1 VSLPTPNLDDLQF
14 QRDLVDEA
22 RRRIVQYCPEW
33 TDYNLSDPG
42 ITLIEL
48 FAWMTELMVYRLNRV
63 PDKNYVKFMELL
75 GVALQPAS
83 SATVD
88 LTFRLSVPFP
98 ISQDTETI
106 AVVPESTQVTTRPL
120 EGEEEVIFSTDR
132 TLTIHAPRLTQLRRR
147 VDFAKNYL
155 PRLNVQD
162 FRVFRDQF
170 PEEGDTFFMGFDA
183 SVPVSGYILRL
194 DFSVLPTQATGIRR
208 DDPPLVWE
216 CSVGNGEWYEL
227 TPSQRPY
234 EQQTIGGL
242 NNPTGQIVFYLPM
255 EAQPA
260 VLDGIEAYWLRCRF
274 EQRRPS
280 QGTYSRSPRVIGLEA
295 KVLGASV
302 SATHSVMIENEFL
315 GMTAGEPGQIFQLA
329 SAPILEP
336 RPNEVMEVEERVYG
350 EFQFVPWSRVSDFS
364 ESARYDRHYILD
376 SSTGEIMLGPTIRQ
390 RDGSTQQFGR
400 VPDAN
405 RQVRFSRYRA
415 GGGVAG
421 NLPEG
426 RLNMLRS
433 TIPYIDSVVNLRR
446 ASGGR
451 DQETLDEAK
460 LRAPLEL
467 RAQQRAVTAADYED
481 LARQASRSV
490 SRARC
495 LTPGPNSLLPP
506 GSVEVLIVPASE
518 DALLVDD
525 LSRLYL
531 TEGLRRTV
539 ERHLDQYRMLTT
551 NLIVREP
558 AYIGIRAQMDVILE
572 VGANSE
578 RVRRQILQQMRAFL
592 SPLDLSPWVPELAE
606 SLGASWRGW
615 PFGRHLSVSEIYALV
630 QNVPGV
636 RYVSECRLFQRPV
649 KPIQELPV
657 NVEETD
663 PELITR
669 LENSL
674 RPVEKTLM
682 LADDQLLCSL
692 DHVIHFQT
700 GNTATESSSNGER
713 PGQRN
718 VPLTVSNGARN

>member
-1 VSLPTPNLDDLQF
+1 MSLPSPNLDDLRF

-63 PDKNYVKFMELL
+63 PDKNYVKFMELI
-75 GVALQPAS
+75 GVTLQPAS
-83 SATVD
+83 SAKVD

-98 ISQDTETI
+98 INQDLETI

-120 EGEEEVIFSTDR
+120 EGEEEVIFSTDH
-132 TLTIHAPRLTQLRRR
+132 TLTIHAPRLTQLRRQ

-155 PRLNVQD
+155 PRLKVQD

-170 PEEGDTFFMGFDA
+170 PEEGDTFFMGFDT
-183 SVPVSGYILRL
+183 SVPVNGYILRL
-194 DFSVLPTQATGIRR
+194 DFDTLPTQATGIRR

-216 CSVGNGEWYEL
+216 CSMDNGEWYEL

-255 EAQPA
+255 DAQPA
-260 VLDGIEAYWLRCRF
+260 VLDGIEAYWVRCRF

-302 SATHSVMIENEFL
+302 PATHSVLIENEFL

-329 SAPILEP
+329 DAPILEP
-336 RPNEVMEVEERVYG
+336 RSDEVLEVEERVHG
-350 EFQFVPWSRVSDFS
+350 EFQFVPWTPVEDFS
-364 ESARYDRHYILD
+364 ESTRYDRHYMLD
-376 SSTGEIMLGPTIRQ
+376 TSTGEIMLGPSIRQ
-390 RDGSTQQFGR
+390 RDGNMQQFGR

-421 NLPEG
+421 NLPDG

-460 LRAPLEL
+460 LRAPQEL
-467 RAQQRAVTAADYED
+467 RAQQRAVTAGDYED

-490 SRARC
+490 SRTRC
-495 LTPGPNSLLPP
+495 LTPGVDSPLPP
-506 GSVEVLIVPASE
+506 GSVEVLIIPACE
-518 DALLVDD
+518 DALLVGD
-525 LSRLYL
+525 LSRLHL
-531 TEGLRRTV
+531 NEALRRTV

-558 AYIGIRAQMDVILE
+558 SYIGIRTQMDVILE
-572 VGANSE
+572 AGANSE
-578 RVRRQILQQMRAFL
+578 RVRRQILQQLRAFL

-606 SLGASWRGW
+606 SLDAGWRGW
-615 PFGRHLSVSEIYALV
+615 PFGRQLSISEIYALV

-649 KPIQELPV
+649 LPIQELPPH
-657 NVEETD
+657 VEDVD
-663 PELITR
+663 PEVIAR
-669 LENSL
+669 LENTL
-674 RPVEKTLM
+674 RPVDKILI
-682 LADDQLLCSL
+682 LAEDQVLCSL
-692 DHVIHFQT
+692 EHVIHFQAE
-700 GNTATESSSNGER
+700 GAASQSRNGER

-718 VPLTVSNGARN
+718 GPITVTNGARN